1 MLGSF
6 MFIIGGRANTINE
19 TLKTD
24 IYDIDNGNW
33 YKVNG
38 VCRFRQTNWLF
49 ENSLY
54 VHGGLDPSS
63 PNVPINETLKFDLL
77 QLCQESE
84 YLLKNLCTLENFM
97 SPPLENNLIKYGP
110 GCNFYNTAINPSIKS
125 PLGKKGN
132 NQFGSLGVILSK
144 KAYVA
149 SSYHPSSPDEKIRK
163 ISIIKL
169 QEESKKI
176 GNNTNSISS
185 IKTFPTKAACNEE
198 VADFF
203 LEQLLVPSESISMDT
218 KFNFE
223 KNYLEQL
230 CNEVEI
236 IIQRE
241 PSLLR
246 LRSPLKIFG
255 NIHGQLVDLLQL
267 FETFGV
273 PTDILFP
280 KGDIEGFTYL
290 FLGDLIDEGPQSL
303 ETLILL
309 FSLKIKHPDSI
320 FFLRGHHEDIIL
332 NKIYGFGEEC
342 AIKLEENIDEPH
354 SFFNKFNMIFQYFPL
369 AALVNNEI
377 LCLHSGIG
385 QILRKIEDIDRMER
399 PIEIS
404 HQPIIFYEKI
414 VWDIL
419 YSGLITKENGK
430 NNSVLKLPYKI
441 APVNINFSTDRLL
454 QFLEENKLKMIIRSH
469 ECVPQ
474 GFETAV
480 ENSFLT
486 VFSALEYHEHN
497 AACILVIK
505 KNREIIKKR
514 LAEKE
519 NSINKNKWQKNLT
532 EKFPFVINELQ
543 KEMLMKKDEILHKNS
558 GSKFN
563 L

>member
-6 MFIIGGRANTINE
+6 MFIIGGRANSINE

-24 IYDIDNGNW
+24 IYDIENGNW

-38 VCRFRQTNWLF
+38 VCRFRQTNWIF

-63 PNVPINETLKFDLL
+63 PNVPINNTLKFDLL
-77 QLCQESE
+77 QLCQQSE
-84 YLLKNLCTLENFM
+84 YLTKNMCILENFM
-97 SPPLENNLIKYGP
+97 APPLENNNLIKYGP

-125 PLGKKGN
+125 PLMKKGA
-132 NQFGSLGVILSK
+132 NQISSLGVILSK

-149 SSYHPSSPDEKIRK
+149 SSYHPFSPDEKIRK

-198 VADFF
+198 IADFF
-203 LEQLLVPSESISMDT
+203 LEQLLVPSGSISIET
-218 KFNFE
+218 KFNFD
-223 KNYLEQL
+223 KTYLEQL

-267 FETFGV
+267 FENFGV

-290 FLGDLIDEGPQSL
+290 FLGDFIDKGPQSL

-332 NKIYGFGEEC
+332 NRIYGFGEEC
-342 AIKLEENIDEPH
+342 AVKLEENIDEPH
-354 SFFNKFNMIFQYFPL
+354 SFFNKFNIIFQYFPM
-369 AALVNNEI
+369 AALVNKEI

-385 QILRKIEDIDRMER
+385 QILRKIEDIERMER

-404 HQPIIFYEKI
+404 HPSINFYEKI

-419 YSGLITKENGK
+419 YSCLATKEN
-430 NNSVLKLPYKI
+430 NNNLNKKSS
-441 APVNINFSTDRLL
+441 VNINFSKDHLL
-454 QFLEENKLKMIIRSH
+454 QFLQENQLKMIIRSH

-474 GFETAV
+474 GLESEV
-480 ENSFLT
+480 ENSILT
-486 VFSALEYHEHN
+486 VFSALEYHEKN

-505 KNREIIKKR
+505 KNNEIIKKQLFER
-514 LAEKE
+514 E
-519 NSINKNKWQKNLT
+519 NNIIENKNKWPRKKND
-532 EKFPFVINELQ
+532 KFPFVINELQ
-543 KEMLMKKDEILHKNS
+543 KEMLMKREETPPKN
-558 GSKFN
+558 
-563 L
+563 